1 VPHTI
6 QQNPEDF
13 NLDTLLTGV
22 AESTNR
28 ATYRDTMPETI
39 QKIPEDFNLDTSLED
54 LMLL

>member
-1 VPHTI
+1 MPHTI

>member
-28 ATYRDTMPETI
+28 ATYRDAMPETI
-39 QKIPEDFNLDTSLED
+39 QQIPEDFNFPTSLED